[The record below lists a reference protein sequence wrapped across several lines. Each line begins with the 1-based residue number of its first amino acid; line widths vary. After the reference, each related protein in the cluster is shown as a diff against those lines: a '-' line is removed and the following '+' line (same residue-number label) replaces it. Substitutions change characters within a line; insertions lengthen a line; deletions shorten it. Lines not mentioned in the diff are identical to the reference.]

1 MMKCKVVN
9 LEAYKKFRPIK
20 LKIKITK
27 KKYKNVLN
35 KLKKIFID

>member
-1 MMKCKVVN
+1 MMKRKVVN

-35 KLKKIFID
+35 KLKKIFLD

>member
-9 LEAYKKFRPIK
+9 LEDYRKNRPIK
-20 LKIKITK
+20 RKIKAVK
-27 KKYKNVLN
+27 KIYKNVLN

>member
-20 LKIKITK
+20 LKIKIAK